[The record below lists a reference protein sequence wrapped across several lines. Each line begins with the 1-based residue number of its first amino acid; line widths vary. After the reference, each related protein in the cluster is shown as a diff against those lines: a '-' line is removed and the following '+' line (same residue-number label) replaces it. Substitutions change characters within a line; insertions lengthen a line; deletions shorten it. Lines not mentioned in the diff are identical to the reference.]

1 MGWSPGEAEQLATRL
16 LADLPVRLAHVRG
29 VASIASEI
37 ADRAPISEL
46 VVSAAWLHDIGYA
59 RPLAQTGFHALDGAR
74 YLASRG
80 APGVVVSLVAYHSGA
95 RYEAAERGMVESLAQ
110 FAAPP
115 DERDLDILTL
125 ADLSTAPDGARVSVE
140 DRLAEIL
147 ARYPVD
153 DPVHEA
159 VQRSGDELRTRAA
172 RASQWIAL
180 QSLST

>member
-29 VASIASEI
+29 VAGIASEI

-95 RYEAAERGMVESLAQ
+95 RYEAVERGMDESLAR
-110 FAAPP
+110 FAAPA
-115 DERDLDILTL
+115 ERDLDILTL

-180 QSLST
+180 QSIRA

>member
-1 MGWSPGEAEQLATRL
+1 MTSGTRGRW
-16 LADLPVRLAHVRG
+16 P
-29 VASIASEI
+29 S
-37 ADRAPISEL
+37 
-46 VVSAAWLHDIGYA
+46 
-59 RPLAQTGFHALDGAR
+59 TGFHALDGAR

-95 RYEAAERGMVESLAQ
+95 RYEAAERGMAESLAR
-110 FAAPP
+110 FAAPA
-115 DERDLDILTL
+115 ERDLDILTL
-125 ADLSTAPDGARVSVE
+125 ADLSTAPNGARVSVE

-180 QSLST
+180 QSIRA